1 MNCENV
7 AILLDEFLDGELADA
22 DRRIVEAH
30 IAGCALCAEACEA
43 LEREQAMYSRYERPI
58 EAGDAM
64 WQAIRSRIEPASGSS
79 NLVRGSFGTRRWM
92 APLVAAAC
100 LVIVGS
106 AALVAWRQGEPASGP
121 VAGQSQG
128 GNPSRET
135 PLDLGFGGTAQVN
148 PPAATVD
155 GPTEVAHVHERRS
168 IARPRAARF
177 QVTPLPVPVAD
188 AERRYIAAIA
198 LLRTEIDRTAGQ
210 DPATRESARKPLSD
224 LDANIQTA
232 RRAVEKNPDD
242 PIAVNSMLSAYDEKV
257 ETMQRLVALQ
267 ARNDR

>member
-1 MNCENV
+1 MNCENI
-7 AILLDEFLDGELADA
+7 AILLDEYVDGELADA

-30 IAGCALCAEACEA
+30 LAGCALCAEACEA
-43 LEREQAMYSRYERPI
+43 LEREQAMYARYERPI
-58 EAGDAM
+58 ETGDAM
-64 WQAIRSRIEPASGSS
+64 WKAIRSRIEPAEGSP
-79 NLVRGSFGTRRWM
+79 NVVRGSFGARRWM

-100 LVIVGS
+100 LAIVGS
-106 AALVAWRQGEPASGP
+106 AAFVAWRQGLPASGP
-121 VAGQSQG
+121 VAGNSQG
-128 GNPSRET
+128 SSASKGAPEDPGS
-135 PLDLGFGGTAQVN
+135 GGTARVT
-148 PPAATVD
+148 PPTGTAG
-155 GPTEVAHVHERRS
+155 GPTEVAHVAERKS
-168 IARPRAARF
+168 IARQRAVRVEA
-177 QVTPLPVPVAD
+177 TPLPVPVAD

-198 LLRTEIDRTAGQ
+198 LLRTEIDRTAGP
-210 DPATRESARKPLSD
+210 DPATLESARKPLSD